1 MLFTAKCYLPGISET
16 EIANATARAEQ
27 AAAMV
32 SRRGSPVACLG
43 SIAFV
48 DDQLVLWLFEAPS
61 RQAVRRA
68 NERAGIPCER
78 VMETQLELRSVPGGT
93 SIQRSKQ

>member
-16 EIANATARAEQ
+16 EIADATARAEL
-27 AAAMV
+27 AAATV
-32 SRRGSPVACLG
+32 SQQGSPVACLG

-61 RQAVRRA
+61 PLAVRQA

-78 VMETQLELRSVPGGT
+78 VMETQLQLVSVPLGN
-93 SIQRSKQ
+93 SIKRSNQ